1 MTTVPETS
9 TGTGPGSRPATC
21 TDGRA
26 GRRAGSVGTFLA
38 HSAYLTG
45 RSLRTLTRQPA
56 YLAFTLI
63 QPMIWLLLFGQL
75 FRNVARLPGFGTGSY
90 LEYLT
95 PGVVVMTA
103 MFSAGWAGTA
113 FIQDMERGVMD
124 RNLTSPVSRGALISG
139 SLAFQAVTTV
149 IQSLIVLG
157 VGLAAGA
164 RFAGGV
170 SGVLVVLVCAVL
182 LAVVFAALSDA
193 IALLVH
199 QQEALIA
206 ISQFLIL
213 PLSFLSSVM
222 MAPTLMPGWV
232 GSVARF
238 NPVDW
243 AAVAARSA
251 VSATPDWGLVGGRLG
266 LLMALVAVMGWL
278 AERAFRTYQR
288 SV

>member
-1 MTTVPETS
+1 MTTLPETPVES
-9 TGTGPGSRPATC
+9 RTDARTGV
-21 TDGRA
+21 RA
-26 GRRAGSVGTFLA
+26 ERRAGSAGTFLA

-45 RSLRTLTRQPA
+45 RWLRTLTRQPA

-75 FRNVARLPGFGTGSY
+75 FRNVARLPGFGSGSY

-103 MFSAGWAGTA
+103 MFSAGWAGTS

-124 RNLTSPVSRGALISG
+124 RNLTSPVSRGALITG

-149 IQSLIVLG
+149 IQSLIVLA

-170 SGVLVVLVCAVL
+170 TGVLVVLVCAVL

-222 MAPTLMPGWV
+222 MAPALMPAWV
-232 GSVARF
+232 GDVARF

-243 AAVAARSA
+243 AALAARSA
-251 VSATPDWGLVGGRLG
+251 VSAAPDWGLVSGRLG
-266 LLMALVAVMGWL
+266 LLVALVAAMGWL
-278 AERAFRTYQR
+278 AARAFRSYQR